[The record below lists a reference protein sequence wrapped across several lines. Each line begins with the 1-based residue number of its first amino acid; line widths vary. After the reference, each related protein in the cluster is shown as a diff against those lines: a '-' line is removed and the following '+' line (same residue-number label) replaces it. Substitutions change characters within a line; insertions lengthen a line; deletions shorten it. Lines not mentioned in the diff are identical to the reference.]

1 VITLRALGSP
11 PAIEAEVITP
21 EGFAGRT
28 PAEIE
33 RLPVGHGG
41 VEARL
46 GDFVAAS
53 GSADDAVR
61 LEGDFSRVTRIGQGM
76 ARGRIEVGGDVGG
89 HVGAQMRNGEV
100 VVHGSAG
107 DWAGAEMRG
116 GLLRIEGSAGNL
128 VGSAYRGS
136 EKGMRGGVIL
146 VSGSV
151 GGESGAAMR
160 RGLIV
165 VGSTAAALTG
175 VRMIAGTVFVFGA
188 LGAGTGLG
196 LKRGTVV
203 TYGGVGAAP
212 SGGGADLLPTFAYD
226 CAYRPA
232 WIGLYLRQLSAW
244 GVPVPAEVAD
254 GVYHRYSGDLTEVG
268 KGEILAWARR

>member
-1 VITLRALGSP
+1 VA
-11 PAIEAEVITP
+11 
-21 EGFAGRT
+21 F
-28 PAEIE
+28 
-33 RLPVGHGG
+33 GG
-41 VEARL
+41 AQARL

-53 GSADDAVR
+53 GSADDAIR
-61 LEGDFSRVTRIGQGM
+61 LEGDFSRVRDVGRGM
-76 ARGRIEVGGDVGG
+76 RWGRIEIGGDVGA
-89 HVGAQMRNGEV
+89 HVGAQMRDGEV
-100 VVHGSAG
+100 VVRGRAG

-128 VGSAYRGS
+128 VGAAYRGS

-151 GGESGAAMR
+151 GGEAGSSMR

-165 VGSTAAALTG
+165 VGSEAGALTG
-175 VRMIAGTVFVFGA
+175 ARMIAGSVMVFGG
-188 LGAGTGLG
+188 LGPGTGLG

-203 TYGGVGAAP
+203 TYGGAWAANP
-212 SGGGADLLPTFAYD
+212 AHPDQRAGLLPTFAYD

-232 WIGLYLRQLSAW
+232 WIGLHLRQLSGW
-244 GVPVPAEVAD
+244 GFPVPAGLAD

-268 KGEILAWARR
+268 KGEVLVWARR